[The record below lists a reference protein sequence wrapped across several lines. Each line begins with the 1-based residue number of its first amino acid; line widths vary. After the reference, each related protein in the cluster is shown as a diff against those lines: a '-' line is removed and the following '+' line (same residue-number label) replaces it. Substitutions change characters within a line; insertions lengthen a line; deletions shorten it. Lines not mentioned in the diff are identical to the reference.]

1 MRILFV
7 MVIVVGLVA
16 VGLAKP
22 THSDQGW
29 SAMTYNVKFDSK
41 SQSETLSLIEAREV
55 DVLCLQEITHQF
67 VAKFNKK
74 LGDVYP
80 YTLFEPRSGTWGVG
94 IASRYP
100 LTKPVIF
107 VQKPYRMPAAEAII
121 HVKKR
126 SVQISCVHLF
136 PPVAKRNKKHSH
148 LKSMNENAKLRE
160 AQAGYLVERY
170 RATKNLVLLLGDFN
184 EGPNDLAMEIFKKH
198 GFSSACQTKDA
209 RCAGTFP
216 ANKYLLPAVFQVD
229 HILGKGL
236 KFRDTKRHKGGSSD
250 HYPVSTIVV
259 SLPSDA

>member
-1 MRILFV
+1 MRILFA
-7 MVIVVGLVA
+7 MVLVVGSVA

-22 THSDQGW
+22 AQSDQGW

-41 SQSETLSLIEAREV
+41 SQSETLSLIEASQA
-55 DVLCLQEITHQF
+55 DVLCLQEITRQF

-94 IASRYP
+94 IASRHP
-100 LTKPVIF
+100 LTNLVIF
-107 VQKPYRMPAAEAII
+107 SQKPHRMPAAEAMV

-126 SVQISCVHLF
+126 RVRISCVHLF
-136 PPVAKRNKKHSH
+136 PPVAKRNKKHGH
-148 LKSMNENAKLRE
+148 LKAMKENAKLRV
-160 AQAGYLVERY
+160 AQANYLVERY

-184 EGPNDLAMEIFKKH
+184 EGPNDRVMKVLKKN
-198 GFSSACQTKDA
+198 GFSSACLTKGA

-216 ANKYLLPAVFQVD
+216 ANEFFLPAMFQID

-236 KFRDTKRHKGGSSD
+236 KFRDTKRHKGGGSD
-250 HYPVSTIVV
+250 HYPVSTTMV
-259 SLPSDA
+259 LRPSV